1 MISYYI
7 ELLEIIDKIIT
18 DGQYKPYVIDVLID
32 FKPKIYHY
40 SILRIMNKIIEQ
52 EENSDNLNNFILL
65 KKELVTKLRK
75 IFKK

>member
-7 ELLEIIDKIIT
+7 ELLEIVDKILI
-18 DGQYKPYVIDVLID
+18 DGEYKPYVIDILID

-40 SILRIMNKIIEQ
+40 SILNIMNKIIE
-52 EENSDNLNNFILL
+52 NSDDFDNFILL
-65 KKELVTKLRK
+65 KKELVTKLVK